1 MSTKELW
8 DSLWRCPYLL
18 SFYVKYIL
26 RECGT
31 SGEDV
36 SVNAVICYQVK
47 TFSKLRSK
55 FPHWFFLDPFSTKI
69 AH

>member
-36 SVNAVICYQVK
+36 SVNAVILLIRNGID
-47 TFSKLRSK
+47 SKCDDMPKMHL
-55 FPHWFFLDPFSTKI
+55 LDKMF
-69 AH
+69 